1 MENELAYEYEQ
12 IITQLD
18 TYDEFEKTITSNL
31 KLYMMT

>member
-18 TYDEFEKTITSNL
+18 TYDEYEKQQLQI
-31 KLYMMT
+31 